1 MPKKTRSDTKWY
13 FVKEGDKVRIFRKKK
28 SVEKSGGEEYGGVV
42 NIGVSKSDAEND
54 KLKVLLVSDY
64 VHSAVNV

>member
-1 MPKKTRSDTKWY
+1 MPKKTGSDTKWY
-13 FVKEGDKVRIFRKKK
+13 FVKEGDKVRIFRKKSPLK
-28 SVEKSGGEEYGGVV
+28 KSGGEEYGGVV